1 MSNRN
6 RRSVLTAGAALST
19 GGLFASL
26 GAADSDRTGQSRDP
40 EFDVDAVSDED
51 WPSYRGGPGH
61 ARFVPDGPEFD
72 GRDLEAAWSA
82 DHDGAV
88 AVADDTVYTATTDG
102 VVALE
107 TEDGTTVWENDD
119 VEATGPAVGG
129 ESVSLRGDE
138 IVALDRADGSVR
150 WESDLGVEEWTGSH
164 TVAYGAV
171 YTVADGTLYALEA
184 DDGSVRWTTDSVG
197 FVFSFNAFKPS
208 SDEFTTG
215 TAASNGLVYAG
226 TGSGPVA
233 FDPETG
239 DEVWRSR
246 RPYADGTDR
255 EIYATPDAVLVGGYS
270 STECGIHDA
279 ETGEFRGSAS
289 TESIHEPALG
299 EETYFAD
306 TSHAFAAGSLE
317 DGADDWQRAGRDS
330 HGQGVVC
337 GETVYVYFRTA
348 GDPSE
353 VPYHEELVAFD
364 RGDGSEKWTLSRKR
378 APVGEIRAI
387 SGDTVYVDYEG
398 ELVALRDL
406 DG

>member
-1 MSNRN
+1 MSIWN

-19 GGLFASL
+19 GGLVTSSSAAESDDEASR
-26 GAADSDRTGQSRDP
+26 GS
-40 EFDVDAVSDED
+40 EFDREEANDED
-51 WPSYRGGPGH
+51 WSSYRGGTGH
-61 ARFVPDGPEFD
+61 ARFVPNGPEFD
-72 GRDLEAAWSA
+72 GGDLEAAWST
-82 DHDGAV
+82 DHDGPV
-88 AVADDTVYTATTDG
+88 AIADDTVYATTADG

-107 TEDGTTVWENDD
+107 AGDGATVWENDD
-119 VEATGPAVGG
+119 VEATDPAVAGG
-129 ESVSLRGDE
+129 SVYLCGDE

-150 WESDLGVEEWTGSH
+150 WESDLGTEEWTGSH
-164 TVAYGAV
+164 TVAHGAV
-171 YTVADGTLYALEA
+171 YVVADDALYALEA

-215 TAASNGLVYAG
+215 TAAKNGLVYAG

-246 RPYADGTDR
+246 RPYAGGTDR

-279 ETGEFRGSAS
+279 ETGELRGSAA

-317 DGADDWQRAGRDS
+317 DGEDDWQRAGRDS
-330 HGQGVVC
+330 YGQGVVC
-337 GETVYVYFRTA
+337 GETVYVYFRSA

-364 RGDGSEKWTLSRKR
+364 KDEGNEEWTLSRNT

-398 ELVALRDL
+398 DLVALRDL